1 MGSYCSCQL
10 PCIFLLMIKF
20 PLRINQMSV
29 RQLSY
34 FMTITALLL
43 LTKIWLDTLTN
54 WMSLKTS
61 LNLEFS
67 NRFNPPNHLLEGPWY
82 YHGDGSKIR
91 LLPWPWQYH
100 DGVGNKKIKYSS
112 KSLKLPN
119 SFRNGRKIFYC
130 HYHGTTT
137 AMEVL

>member
-1 MGSYCSCQL
+1 
-10 PCIFLLMIKF
+10 
-20 PLRINQMSV
+20 MSV

-67 NRFNPPNHLLEGPWY
+67 NRFNLPNHLLVGPWY
-82 YHGDGSKIR
+82 YHGDGSKIA
-91 LLPWPWQYH
+91 LLPWPW
-100 DGVGNKKIKYSS
+100 
-112 KSLKLPN
+112 
-119 SFRNGRKIFYC
+119 
-130 HYHGTTT
+130 
-137 AMEVL
+137 